1 MRDSGLVGG
10 IVPGALKG
18 GNRCPAGL
26 PRCTSSFRRRDAARD
41 REGRHGSSA
50 GDNGGE
56 RRRHF
61 VDEDRELRVR
71 NGYFGAQ
78 LESSRGSPAHFGLAD
93 RRPFEGPSRLEHAFG
108 RERQR
113 AYQRT
118 TLLTKVAGE

>member
-18 GNRCPAGL
+18 GNRCPRGL
-26 PRCTSSFRRRDAARD
+26 PRCTSSFRRRDAARG

-61 VDEDRELRVR
+61 VDEDCELCVR
-71 NGYFGAQ
+71 NYLRLVDEGMACFD
-78 LESSRGSPAHFGLAD
+78 D
-93 RRPFEGPSRLEHAFG
+93 RRRLALEGRLEATFKH
-108 RERQR
+108 
-113 AYQRT
+113 
-118 TLLTKVAGE
+118 VALYPR